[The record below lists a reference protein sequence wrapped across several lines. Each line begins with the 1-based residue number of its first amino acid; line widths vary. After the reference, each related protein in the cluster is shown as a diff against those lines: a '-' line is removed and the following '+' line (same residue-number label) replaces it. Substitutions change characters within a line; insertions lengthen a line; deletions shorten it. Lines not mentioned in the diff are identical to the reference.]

1 MRIYAVHLATTLE
14 SVRHARWETAC
25 GRVAVE
31 VGEGRGPWASPTATL
46 EAAEV
51 TCATCRRTVDYVCQ
65 RAIERAEAREL
76 PDNVIPLRGRMV
88 ER

>member
-31 VGEGRGPWASPTATL
+31 VGEGRGPWSGPTATL
-46 EAAEV
+46 EASRV
-51 TCATCRRTVDYVCQ
+51 TCATCKRTDSYACLA
-65 RAIERAEAREL
+65 AIERDEAAEL
-76 PDNVIPLRGRMV
+76 PDNVIPLRRS
-88 ER
+88 R